1 MAVFRPHAN
10 MIMELDSSRVRFMP
24 HPLFPMDMDEV
35 FVIEGGE
42 AMVYQVQDV
51 ATGALGAL
59 KVVKPSYRGDH
70 IVRSVA
76 ALAPYATL
84 PGLYLGNRI
93 CLTRAEYPRLIA
105 AYPDL
110 EYAILMP
117 WISGRSWSGLLLDR
131 GAAVSYGA
139 GQALDLTLTTAQ
151 ALWNLEAHHLAHT
164 DVAGNNLV
172 FAADYGHVEL
182 LDIENLYAPDA
193 PAPRYWS
200 SGTPGYQHRNLG
212 AYGNWCAEGDRFAA
226 AILLA
231 EMLAWCDPLVRE
243 RTPEGA
249 ESLFRPDELQE
260 LDVPRWQAMRDA
272 IWAVCPPAL
281 ALFDQAW
288 ASRDLAECPE
298 IGAWALALLEARGT
312 SGG

>member
-1 MAVFRPHAN
+1 MAVFRPLAN
-10 MIMELDSSRVRFMP
+10 TIMELDSSRLRFMP
-24 HPLFPMDMDEV
+24 HPLFPTDMDEV

-42 AMVYQVQDV
+42 ALVYQVQDV
-51 ATGALGAL
+51 ETGALGAL

-70 IVRSVA
+70 IARSVA
-76 ALAPYATL
+76 ALAPYAAL

-93 CLTRAEYPRLIA
+93 CLTRGEHSQLVAV
-105 AYPDL
+105 YPDL

-117 WISGRSWSGLLLDR
+117 WISGRSWSGFLCER
-131 GAAVSYGA
+131 GAATSYGVR
-139 GQALDLTLTTAQ
+139 QALDLALTTAQ

-164 DVAGNNLV
+164 DIAGTNLV

-193 PAPRYWS
+193 PVPRYWS
-200 SGTPGYQHRNLG
+200 NGTPGYQHRNPR

-231 EMLAWCDPLVRE
+231 EMLAWCDPLVRAQ
-243 RTPEGA
+243 TPDGA

-260 LDVPRWQAMRDA
+260 LDAPRWQAVRDA

-298 IGAWALALLEARGT
+298 IGAWALALLEARG
-312 SGG
+312 